1 MNVINNRDMEMG
13 CQHGQPMIVS
23 AGEKIDTGVDGVT
36 KEVIG
41 NFSAL

>member
-13 CQHGQPMIVS
+13 CQHGEPMTIS
-23 AGEKIDTGVDGVT
+23 IEEKIDTGVDGVT
-36 KEVIG
+36 KEVTR

>member
-13 CQHGQPMIVS
+13 CQHGEPMTISVE
-23 AGEKIDTGVDGVT
+23 EKIDTGVDGVT